1 MGESQM
7 GEYGFSSWTIHMA
20 SIILFSTLWGFAL
33 SEWKGASR
41 RTRRMVWLGIAL
53 LVSSTII
60 IGVGNYYAGQ
70 V

>member
-1 MGESQM
+1 M
-7 GEYGFSSWTIHMA
+7 T
-20 SIILFSTLWGFAL
+20 AL
-33 SEWKGASR
+33 L
-41 RTRRMVWLGIAL
+41 WLGIAL